1 MATPPPMVRG
11 ESFVDMS
18 TMNEKEKSVARRKA
32 QKLEYVRLLS
42 FYLIKLIKQMFGDT
56 PPQAMF
62 LPPRS
67 ATPSGQRSS
76 TEDIAGIEGRDRQTS
91 HGSFKAYQ
99 QSLTNLLYLA
109 DNDSATLDIL
119 MDRLDLDTDSDQGH
133 GYGHAHDAEEA
144 RVQGRQSVMDS
155 HETRR
160 KRTGKLTH
168 FFGETGIDFNDPP
181 NVATTMERVRS
192 RTGTLSG
199 SGSGSGHGGK
209 GKDKDTLDEMMREM
223 WRVVQSEVRRGGMA
237 VKDGE
242 RLGELIDRLRFRRG
256 ERVKLD

>member
-1 MATPPPMVRG
+1 
-11 ESFVDMS
+11 
-18 TMNEKEKSVARRKA
+18 
-32 QKLEYVRLLS
+32 
-42 FYLIKLIKQMFGDT
+42 MFGDT

-62 LPPRS
+62 LPPRP
-67 ATPSGQRSS
+67 ATPSGSHVS
-76 TEDIAGIEGRDRQTS
+76 TEQDQDRDQDESQGRDRQTS
-91 HGSFKAYQ
+91 HGSFTAYQ

-119 MDRLDLDTDSDQGH
+119 MDRLDLVTDSDLGH
-133 GYGHAHDAEEA
+133 GDGQEELE
-144 RVQGRQSVMDS
+144 QGRQS
-155 HETRR
+155 HEIRR

-181 NVATTMERVRS
+181 NIATTMERVRS
-192 RTGTLSG
+192 RTTIPNP
-199 SGSGSGHGGK
+199 K
-209 GKDKDTLDEMMREM
+209 GQGRDTLDEMMREM

-242 RLGELIDRLRFRRG
+242 RLGELIDRLRGRRG